1 MNPIRVNYPF
11 HQKSKK
17 DKYMRKPAIL
27 ITGANGEMGH
37 GLITALHARNNVS
50 IVALD
55 LNPLDKALS
64 GLVYEELIGNILD
77 QSLIEQLNGEYEF
90 DAIYHL
96 AALLSTRAEF
106 SPRAAH
112 DVNVGGTLSLLN
124 LAVEQGRSRG
134 VPVKFFFPSSIAV
147 YGFSGLDAKNKA
159 GAIPEDSHRNPST
172 MYGCN
177 KLYCEHLGHYY
188 MHYFQRLGA
197 DNNRCFI
204 DFRSIRF
211 PGIISSKTIPSA
223 GTSDYIPE
231 MLHAAAKGEPYQCFV
246 REDTQIPFMTMP
258 DAIFAITSIMSAP
271 AEDLSRT
278 VYNIRSFAPS
288 AEVFRQR
295 VLEYFP
301 QADIGYHITEKRQK
315 MVDSWPLDTDDSKAR
330 EDWRWKPVHGLDNG
344 LKDYLVPELKEMY
357 KD

>member
-1 MNPIRVNYPF
+1 
-11 HQKSKK
+11 
-17 DKYMRKPAIL
+17 MRKSAIL

-37 GLITALHARNNVS
+37 GLITALHAQNNVN

-55 LNPLDKALS
+55 LNPLDKAIS
-64 GLVYEELIGNILD
+64 SYAYEELIGNILD
-77 QSLIEQLNGEYEF
+77 QGLIEQLNGEYEF
-90 DAIYHL
+90 EAIYHL

-112 DVNVGGTLSLLN
+112 DVNVGGTLNLLN

-147 YGFSGLDAKNKA
+147 YGFSGKEAKINA
-159 GAIPEDSHRNPST
+159 GAIQEDSHRNPST

-197 DNNRCFI
+197 ENRQCFI

-211 PGIISSKTIPSA
+211 PGIISSKTIPTA

-246 REDTQIPFMTMP
+246 GEDTQIPFMTMP
-258 DAIFAITSIMSAP
+258 DAIRAITSIMSASS
-271 AEDLSRT
+271 ENLSRT

-288 AEVFRQR
+288 AEAFRKK
-295 VLEYFP
+295 VSEHFP
-301 QADIGYHITEKRQK
+301 HADITYRITEKRQE
-315 MVDSWPLDTDDSKAR
+315 MVDSWPMDTDDSKAR
-330 EDWRWKPVHGLDNG
+330 EDWQWKPEHDLDNG
-344 LKDYLVPELKEMY
+344 LRNYLVPDLKEMY
-357 KD
+357 KN